1 MKRIFFLFILFL
13 SVIFSANSQNVDLQ
27 KLDAYFEKAASDWGV
42 PGISVGIVKDG
53 EIVFSK
59 GYGVLEVGKPDK
71 PNGNTLYAI
80 ASNSKAF
87 TSSMIAMLVQEGKLN
102 WDEKVQKYLP
112 WFEMYDPYV
121 SREMT
126 IKDLLCHNSGLG
138 TFSGDVIWYKS
149 GLTSQEIIRR
159 IKYLPNKFNFRDG
172 YGYSNLMYITAG
184 EVIKT
189 VTGKTWGQNLQERI
203 LSPLKMDRTI
213 YSLSK
218 LDEKGNFATPHAF
231 EEEKNIPIQYEDWE
245 EVGALGGIISSVNDI
260 GKWMIFNMNHGIN
273 GADTL
278 LTSSSI
284 NMLWKMHNS
293 FMVNQT
299 KLNDSKTHFRGYGL
313 GWSLA
318 DFHGRLRVSHT
329 GGYDGMISA
338 VTMIPDEKLGV
349 VVLSNGMNPP
359 ASAIINYVLNAFLGL
374 EEKDW
379 SAEMLEQSKK
389 RQSGDKRISDRI
401 EKQIKGTNTSL
412 PFEKYVGYYN
422 SLIYGK
428 IEVKLENGKL
438 RLYFEHTPD
447 LSATLE
453 HWHYDVWKINWDKTH
468 AWFSFGTVKFN
479 MTNNLEI
486 TGMDFDVPNDDIF
499 FEELKPFRMN

>member
-1 MKRIFFLFILFL
+1 MKKTILLIILFSSLFIL
-13 SVIFSANSQNVDLQ
+13 VNAQNVDLE
-27 KLDAYFEKAASDWGV
+27 KLDAYFGKASKDWGI
-42 PGISVGIVKDG
+42 PGMSVGIVKDG

-59 GYGVLEVGKPDK
+59 GYGVLEVGKPEK
-71 PNGNTLYAI
+71 PDGNTLYAI

-87 TSSMIAMLVQEGKLN
+87 TSSIIAMLVQEGKLK
-102 WDEKVQKYLP
+102 WDDKVRKYLP
-112 WFEMYDPYV
+112 WFELYDPNV
-121 SREMT
+121 SREIT

-149 GLTSQEIIRR
+149 DLTSEEIIKRV
-159 IKYLPNKFNFRDG
+159 KYLPNQFNFRDG
-172 YGYSNLMYITAG
+172 FGYSNLMYITAG

-189 VTGKTWGQNLQERI
+189 VTGKTWGQNLQDRI
-203 LSPLKMDRTI
+203 LDPIKMDRTI

-218 LDEKGNFATPHAF
+218 LKEKGNFAMPHAF
-231 EEEKNIPIQYEDWE
+231 EEEKNIPIPYVNWE

-260 GKWMIFNMNHGIN
+260 GKWMIFNMNHGIT
-273 GADTL
+273 GKDTL
-278 LTSSSI
+278 LTSSSV
-284 NMLWKMHNS
+284 NMLWKMHNP
-293 FMVNQT
+293 FMVDQT
-299 KLNDSKTHFRGYGL
+299 KSNETKTHFRGYGL

-359 ASAIINYVLNAFLGL
+359 TTAITNYVLNAYLGL

-379 SAEMLEQSKK
+379 SAQMLEQNKK
-389 RQSGDKRISDRI
+389 RQTEDKRISDRM
-401 EKQIKGTNTSL
+401 EKRVAGTNPSL
-412 PFEKYVGYYN
+412 PLEKYTGVYN

-428 IEVKLENGKL
+428 IEVKPENGKL

-453 HWHYDVWKINWDKTH
+453 HWHYDVWKINWDKTQ
-468 AWFSFGTVKFN
+468 AWFTFGTVKFN

-499 FEELKPFRMN
+499 FEELKPVKVN

>member
-1 MKRIFFLFILFL
+1 MNRVILLFVFFL
-13 SVIFSANSQNVDLQ
+13 SVIFFASSQNVDFE
-27 KLDAYFEKAASDWGV
+27 KLDSYFSKAAKEWGI
-42 PGISVGIVKDG
+42 PGMSVGIVKDG

-59 GYGVLEVGKPDK
+59 GYGVLEVGKPKK
-71 PNGNTLYAI
+71 PDGNTLYAI

-87 TSSMIAMLVQEGKLN
+87 TSSMIAMLVQEGKLK
-102 WDEKVQKYLP
+102 WDDKVQKYLP
-112 WFEMYDPYV
+112 WFEMYDPNV
-121 SREMT
+121 SREIT

-149 GLTSQEIIRR
+149 DLNSEEIIKR
-159 IKYLPNKFNFRDG
+159 IKYLPNQFNFRDG
-172 YGYSNLMYITAG
+172 FGYSNVMYITAG

-189 VTGKTWGQNLQERI
+189 VTGKTWGQNLQER
-203 LSPLKMDRTI
+203 LLAPLNMYRTI
-213 YSLSK
+213 FSLSK
-218 LDEKGNFATPHAF
+218 LAEKGNFAMPHAF
-231 EEEKNIPIQYEDWE
+231 EEEKNIPIPYVDWE
-245 EVGALGGIISSVNDI
+245 EIGALGGIISSVNDI
-260 GKWMIFNMNHGIN
+260 GKWMIFNMNHGIT
-273 GADTL
+273 GKDTL
-278 LTSSSI
+278 LTSSSV
-284 NMLWKMHNS
+284 NMLWKMHNP
-293 FMVNQT
+293 FMVDQT
-299 KLNDSKTHFRGYGL
+299 KLNESKTHFRGYGL

-359 ASAIINYVLNAFLGL
+359 TTAITNYVLNAFLGL
-374 EEKDW
+374 EEKDL
-379 SAEMLEQSKK
+379 SAQMLEQNKK
-389 RQSGDKRISDRI
+389 RQAGDKRISDRM
-401 EKQIKGTNTSL
+401 EKRVAGTNPSL
-412 PFEKYVGYYN
+412 PLEKYTGVYN

-428 IEVKLENGKL
+428 IDVKPENGKL

-453 HWHYDVWKINWDKTH
+453 HWHYDVWKINWDKTQ
-468 AWFSFGTVKFN
+468 AWFTFGTVKFN

-499 FEELKPFRMN
+499 FEELKPVKVN

>member
-1 MKRIFFLFILFL
+1 MKRFIFLYFILQT
-13 SVIFSANSQNVDLQ
+13 SVIPSFSQQVDFK
-27 KLDAYFEKAASDWGV
+27 KLDLYIEKAAADWGI
-42 PGISVGIVKDG
+42 PGMSVGIVKDG

-59 GYGVLEVGKPDK
+59 GYGVLKMGRPEKPD
-71 PNGNTLYAI
+71 GNTLYGI

-87 TSSMIAMLVQEGKLN
+87 TSSVLAMLVQEGKLG
-102 WDEKVQKYLP
+102 WDDKVQKHLP
-112 WFEMYDPYV
+112 MFGLYDPDV
-121 SREMT
+121 SREIT
-126 IKDLLCHNSGLG
+126 IRDLLCHNSGLG

-149 GLTSQEIIRR
+149 DLTSNEIIQR
-159 IKYLPNKFNFRDG
+159 IKYLPNRFSFRDG
-172 YGYSNLMYITAG
+172 YGYSNVMYITAG
-184 EVIKT
+184 EVIKS
-189 VTGKTWGQNLQERI
+189 VTGKSWGQNLQERI

-218 LDEKGNFATPHAF
+218 LEEKGNFATPHAF
-231 EEEKNIPIQYEDWE
+231 ENEKNIAIEYVDWE
-245 EVGALGGIISSVNDI
+245 EVGALGGIISSVNDM
-260 GKWMIFNMNHGIN
+260 GKWMIFNMNHGIIGN
-273 GADTL
+273 DTL
-278 LTSSSI
+278 LKPQSV
-284 NMLWKMHNS
+284 NMLWKMHNP
-293 FMVNQT
+293 FLVDHTRVNET
-299 KLNDSKTHFRGYGL
+299 KTHFRGYGL
-313 GWSLA
+313 GWSLS
-318 DFHGRLRVSHT
+318 DFHGRLRVSH
-329 GGYDGMISA
+329 GGAYDGMISS

-359 ASAIINYVLNAFLGL
+359 TGAVTNYVLNEFLGL
-374 EEKDW
+374 PEKDW

-389 RQSGDKRISDRI
+389 RQSEDKRITDRI
-401 EKQIKGTNTSL
+401 NKKVNGTNPSL
-412 PFEKYVGYYN
+412 PIEKYAGNFN

-453 HWHYDVWKINWDKTH
+453 HWHYDVWKINWDKKH

-499 FEELKPFRMN
+499 FEELKPFRIK